1 MLTARTIANVYS
13 EHNLTENEIYANLLK
28 ANSETVIQVAE
39 VSQDNKDAAEALTIY
54 IMALI
59 TIKGSFGKE
68 DIDDN
73 IEKVISV
80 LKKGGFKFH
89 INNLLGAFRVIT
101 PDGKVEVFIFENI
114 TMKSIFKFIIKN

>member
-54 IMALI
+54 LMALI
-59 TIKGSFGKE
+59 TIKGTFERK
-68 DIDDN
+68 DIDEN

-80 LKKGGFKFH
+80 LKKEGFKIH
-89 INNLLGAFRVIT
+89 VNNLLGAFRVIS
-101 PDGKVEVFIFENI
+101 PDGKEEVFILENI
-114 TMKSIFKFIIKN
+114 TMKSIFKFIIRN

>member
-1 MLTARTIANVYS
+1 MLTARTITNVYS
-13 EHNLTENEIYANLLK
+13 EYNLTENEIYSNLLK

-39 VSQDNKDAAEALTIY
+39 MAQDDKDAVEALTIY
-54 IMALI
+54 FMVLV

-68 DIDDN
+68 DLDDN

-101 PDGKVEVFIFENI
+101 PDGQVGVFNFEDI
-114 TMKSIFKFIIKN
+114 TMKSIFEFIAKD